1 MNLAKAGKGKLAIW
15 GLAAVIIISGA
26 YFMFAPSGGDS
37 NNRMRG
43 MNRQVPVTVH
53 VVKAIPFADRIEA
66 IGTTRAKESVVL
78 TARVSETVQKVNFN
92 DGDRVEKGT
101 ILVELTS
108 SEEIAQV
115 REAQANVK
123 EAKQQYDRAA
133 DLVKTGNTSRA
144 VLDARARALT
154 EARSRLTG
162 AEARVGDR
170 VIRAPF
176 SGVLGFRMVTVG
188 ALVSPGTTVT
198 TLDDISLIKLDFSV
212 PEMFLSS
219 LAEGQVIDAH
229 AAAYQDRVFT
239 GKVRTIGSRVD
250 PLTRAVTVR
259 AFIDNADHALRPG
272 MLMSL
277 TLTSNPREALAVEE
291 QSIVPLGQNKYVY
304 RVKDDSTVEMVNVET
319 RTRQDKYV
327 EIISGLNEGDVVVA
341 SGTLRLRPGVQI
353 MDTNAPKDA
362 PLKDPSSGKGK

>member
-15 GLAAVIIISGA
+15 GLSAVIIAAGA
-26 YFMFAPSGGDS
+26 YFMFAPSGGDG
-37 NNRMRG
+37 NGRMRG

-53 VVKAIPFADRIEA
+53 TVEARPFADIIEA

-78 TARVSETVQKVNFN
+78 TARVSETVQRVNFN

-108 SEEIAQV
+108 SEETAQV

-144 VLDARARALT
+144 VLDTRARALT
-154 EARSRLTG
+154 EARARLTA

-170 VIRAPF
+170 IIRAPF

-188 ALVSPGTTVT
+188 ALVSPGTAVT
-198 TLDDISLIKLDFSV
+198 TLDDVSLMKLDFSV
-212 PEMFLSS
+212 PEMFLSA
-219 LAEGQVIDAH
+219 LEEGQVIEAI
-229 AAAYQDRVFT
+229 AAAYPNRVFK

-250 PLTRAVTVR
+250 PITRAVTVR
-259 AFIDNADHALRPG
+259 AFIDNADGALRPG

-277 TLTSNPREALAVEE
+277 ALTSNPRDALAVEE
-291 QSIVPLGQNKYVY
+291 QSIVPVGRKKFVY
-304 RVKDDSTVEMVNVET
+304 RVKADDTVEMLTIET
-319 RTRQDKYV
+319 GTRQGKYV
-327 EIISGLNEGDVVVA
+327 EVLSGVNEGDVIVA
-341 SGTLRLRPGVQI
+341 SGTLRLRPGVKI
-353 MDTNAPKDA
+353 IDTEAPKTEQ
-362 PLKDPSSGKGK
+362 PQSKGR